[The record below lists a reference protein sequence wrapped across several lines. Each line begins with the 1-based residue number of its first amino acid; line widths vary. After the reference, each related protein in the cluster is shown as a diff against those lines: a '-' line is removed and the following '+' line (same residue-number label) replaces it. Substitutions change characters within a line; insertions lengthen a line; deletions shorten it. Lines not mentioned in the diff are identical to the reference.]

1 MLAEISGFF
10 SFSILIN
17 CPEAYLSLL
26 TFLLVYQLILAAFV
40 IVARQFCLRRIC
52 SFPANLLFPLDPAVT
67 LPIKVNT
74 SCLVCIW
81 KSKDSE
87 WETNGRCCNRW
98 CLRLQVPH
106 LCPRWRERYLAGGEQ
121 TVQSLLHPLPQWLG
135 WGHSCIKQ
143 QRWKLNTVY
152 VKQQMVALRNLKCYI
167 CIYIYISISLR
178 QQDITSQGPCVLL
191 VGGSVY
197 KPCDKLNMFLAA
209 MSQEQKI

>member
-10 SFSILIN
+10 SFTILIN

-67 LPIKVNT
+67 LLIKVNT

-98 CLRLQVPH
+98 CLRAASSP
-106 LCPRWRERYLAGGEQ
+106 
-121 TVQSLLHPLPQWLG
+121 PLPEVKGEVFSWRRTNSTVPPPSPAPVAWLG
-135 WGHSCIKQ
+135 TQLHKAAEVETEHCLCKAADGG
-143 QRWKLNTVY
+143 
-152 VKQQMVALRNLKCYI
+152 
-167 CIYIYISISLR
+167 
-178 QQDITSQGPCVLL
+178 IT
-191 VGGSVY
+191 
-197 KPCDKLNMFLAA
+197 
-209 MSQEQKI
+209 